1 MAHSIKGRV
10 VVWGVPAGVITG
22 VQSVTTSGIVQNFT
36 ATRGGEVAEIGDE
49 ENDFVTRVDHGKKN
63 TGSIEIMCEPDSTIP
78 DKGDEL
84 TGLGEID
91 GIDFDTG
98 RVFVEDASVTY
109 QNAQVKKMTVP
120 FTHYPDMAADE
131 TP

>member
-1 MAHSIKGRV
+1 MKGRE

-36 ATRGGEVAEIGDE
+36 VNRGGEVAEIGDE
-49 ENDFVTRVDHGKKN
+49 ENDIVTRIDHAKKN
-63 TGSIEIMCEPDSTIP
+63 TGSIEIMCEPDSTLP
-78 DKGDEL
+78 EKGDEL
-84 TGLGEID
+84 TGLGEHD
-91 GIDFDTG
+91 GIDFAEG
-98 RVFVEDASVTY
+98 RTFVEDASVTY
-109 QNAQVKKMTVP
+109 QNAQVKKITVP